1 MVGMGR
7 ACSHWC
13 RWHVASE
20 SGIYASTHTHSLV
33 HSAVNPQHAHSIAA
47 HLNTTVSLRTKLQ
60 AEGGKAWLKKSACS
74 SGMVQQQ
81 QQKQQQ

>member
-1 MVGMGR
+1 
-7 ACSHWC
+7 
-13 RWHVASE
+13 
-20 SGIYASTHTHSLV
+20 
-33 HSAVNPQHAHSIAA
+33 VNPQHAHSIAA

-60 AEGGKAWLKKSACS
+60 AAGGKAWLKKSACS